1 VRGVVASSGSLV
13 GSTAYAW
20 GNPETLGGL
29 SSFTPFGFAGAY
41 GDSTGL
47 MYLIGRY
54 YDPQTGQFLSVD
66 PLVNKTGQ
74 PYAYTGDDP
83 VNDTDPSGLACDWT
97 SVFSPWRSSS
107 CFKQGWE
114 MMSGAEQLAN
124 ATLPITL
131 PLTALAG
138 VSGLADLAGV
148 SVLGLGETGTTIV
161 ALGSGAAATSIDA
174 ASVSISISR
183 PRALAQ
189 GSLHSV
195 SAAQVWG
202 RLWVRNRL

>member
-1 VRGVVASSGSLV
+1 
-13 GSTAYAW
+13 
-20 GNPETLGGL
+20 
-29 SSFTPFGFAGAY
+29 
-41 GDSTGL
+41 
-47 MYLIGRY
+47 
-54 YDPQTGQFLSVD
+54 
-66 PLVNKTGQ
+66 
-74 PYAYTGDDP
+74 
-83 VNDTDPSGLACDWT
+83 
-97 SVFSPWRSSS
+97 
-107 CFKQGWE
+107 